1 MTAMYRIMIGL
12 SFAIGITTAAIALKK
27 RGVPGN
33 IIAYSAVLEIML
45 SMYLA
50 LVTAYILSGAENY
63 GLNGSGGAFGILLG
77 AFIFSKITPKYK
89 DAIYSAYVIILPLM
103 YGIGKI
109 GCSFA
114 GCCGGIKLN
123 GGKAF
128 PIQIVEAIVF
138 LAVFAASAFAF
149 FKEKYEP
156 VTAAIIYAAVK
167 IVLDFFRDTH
177 EEHLITTNQVM
188 CVVIIA
194 LLLGVKFISYK
205 AAFFK
210 HN

>member
-77 AFIFSKITPKYK
+77 AFIFSKITLKYK

-138 LAVFAASAFAF
+138 LAVFAASASVF

-194 LLLGVKFISYK
+194 LLLGVKFMSYK
-205 AAFFK
+205 ADFFK